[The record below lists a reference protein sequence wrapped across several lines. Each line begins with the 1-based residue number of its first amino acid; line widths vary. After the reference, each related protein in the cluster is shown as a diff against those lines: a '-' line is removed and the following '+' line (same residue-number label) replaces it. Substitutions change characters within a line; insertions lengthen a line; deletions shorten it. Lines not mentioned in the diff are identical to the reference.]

1 MIITVFSGENLK
13 LDGREAAMEWTRVA
27 PVYPVADI
35 SKATEWY
42 SQVFGFK
49 HIVNP
54 PGEPLPSYAV
64 LYRDE
69 VRLHLLRRD
78 EAPHGLSAVP
88 GRSSGSTRGWT
99 TFRTRAESLGAN
111 VLQRPDARPW
121 GHRDFMVADPDG
133 NVVWVTTP
141 IVTTAG

>member
-1 MIITVFSGENLK
+1 MARSSPKSYCLFARMRS
-13 LDGREAAMEWTRVA
+13 RAASR
-27 PVYPVADI
+27 
-35 SKATEWY
+35 ATNAY
-42 SQVFGFK
+42 LVS
-49 HIVNP
+49 
-54 PGEPLPSYAV
+54 SYAV

-78 EAPHGLSAVP
+78 EAPHGLSAPVQAQFWID
-88 GRSSGSTRGWT
+88 SELDDV
-99 TFRTRAESLGAN
+99 FTRAESLGAN

-141 IVTTAG
+141 IVSTAG

>member
-1 MIITVFSGENLK
+1 
-13 LDGREAAMEWTRVA
+13 MEWTRVA
-27 PVYPVADI
+27 PVYPVADVG
-35 SKATEWY
+35 KAIEWY
-42 SQVFGFK
+42 SQVFGFEAQ
-49 HIVNP
+49 IVNP
-54 PGEPLPSYAV
+54 PGEPVPSYAV

-78 EAPHGLSAVP
+78 EAPHGLSAPVQAQFWID
-88 GRSSGSTRGWT
+88 SGLDDV
-99 TFRTRAESLGAN
+99 FTRAESLGAN

-141 IVTTAG
+141 IVSIAG

>member
-1 MIITVFSGENLK
+1 MK
-13 LDGREAAMEWTRVA
+13 WTRVA

-35 SKATEWY
+35 SKAIEWY
-42 SQVFGFK
+42 SQVFGFEAR
-49 HIVNP
+49 IANP
-54 PGEPLPSYAV
+54 PSEPVPSYAV

-78 EAPHGLSAVP
+78 EAPHGLSAPVQAQFWID
-88 GRSSGSTRGWT
+88 SGLDDV
-99 TFRTRAESLGAN
+99 FTRAESLGAN

-141 IVTTAG
+141 IDLTGD

>member
-1 MIITVFSGENLK
+1 MIITVFSGENHK
-13 LDGREAAMEWTRVA
+13 LVGREAAMEWTRVA

-35 SKATEWY
+35 SKAIEWY
-42 SQVFGFK
+42 SQVFGFEA

-78 EAPHGLSAVP
+78 EAPHGLSAP
-88 GRSSGSTRGWT
+88 SGAVLDR
-99 TFRTRAESLGAN
+99 LGVGPHFHAC
-111 VLQRPDARPW
+111 
-121 GHRDFMVADPDG
+121 
-133 NVVWVTTP
+133 
-141 IVTTAG
+141 

>member
-1 MIITVFSGENLK
+1 MG
-13 LDGREAAMEWTRVA
+13 WTRVA
-27 PVYPVADI
+27 PVYPVADVA
-35 SKATEWY
+35 KAIEWY
-42 SQVFGFK
+42 RRLFEFEARV
-49 HIVNP
+49 VNP
-54 PGEPLPSYAV
+54 PGESVPAYAV

-78 EAPHGLSAVP
+78 EAPHGLSAPVQAQFWID
-88 GRSSGSTRGWT
+88 SGLDVI
-99 TFRTRAESLGAN
+99 FARAESLGAT

-141 IVTTAG
+141 IMPTAD